1 VTVALVVDA
10 VELEAFA
17 RDIVH
22 QLVAAGE
29 DVVLVP
35 TDGLQ
40 QLAPGWD
47 ADGFA
52 EMVRNP
58 AAPAHLDGTEL
69 SLTIGR
75 VVVLASAK
83 WLASTVGSDESDE
96 SDESA
101 ADAVRVVRSGLER
114 GAPTLVV
121 PGWESGDEEALAIA
135 RSIAAN
141 MPSVEWLD
149 PGTGA
154 YGREPAVTPSGEM
167 FDAAWVE
174 AWYWG

>member
-1 VTVALVVDA
+1 VTVALIVDA

-35 TDGLQ
+35 TDGLKQ
-40 QLAPGWD
+40 FAPGWD

-75 VVVLASAK
+75 VVVLASAN
-83 WLASTVGSDESDE
+83 WLASTGGSV
-96 SDESA
+96 ESA
-101 ADAVRVVRSGLER
+101 EDAVRVLRSALER
-114 GAPTLVV
+114 GVPILAV
-121 PGWESGDEEALAIA
+121 PGWEYGDEEVSALA
-135 RSIAAN
+135 RSTAAD

-154 YGREPAVTPSGEM
+154 YGRAPAVTSSGEM

>member
-1 VTVALVVDA
+1 MTVALVVDA

-52 EMVRNP
+52 EMVRDP

-75 VVVLASAK
+75 VVVLASAS
-83 WLASTVGSDESDE
+83 WLATTGGSDESAE
-96 SDESA
+96 
-101 ADAVRVVRSGLER
+101 DAVRVLRSGLER
-114 GAPTLVV
+114 GVPILIV
-121 PGWESGDEEALAIA
+121 PGWESGDEEAFARA
-135 RSIAAN
+135 RSAAAEV
-141 MPSVEWLD
+141 PSVEWLD
-149 PGTGA
+149 PGTGE
-154 YGREPAVTPSGEM
+154 YGHAPAITPSGEM